1 VAKSTVVSMPS
12 HMVTSVTLPA
22 NASRGLKVSPL
33 QRISE
38 IVLVV
43 GIMAAA
49 AAAAGP
55 LWVVRLGVAAAILA
69 ALTACAFAWREINS
83 ARHAHAQAMLRVS
96 RDHGVT
102 LTEERRRNASVV
114 DTLQLRISD
123 AGKVIERQRRRIAEQ
138 RLQLSDLKTDQ
149 AYLKG
154 EVEYR
159 EKVITAL
166 RETVRERETELSE
179 LGDGVDAEV
188 HHMPRRM
195 QGEHESVWDELS
207 AVEEI
212 SGESDRVEDDLAI
225 IDMVLPNYEADRQPA

>member
-1 VAKSTVVSMPS
+1 
-12 HMVTSVTLPA
+12 MVTSVTSPA

-43 GIMAAA
+43 GTMAAA
-49 AAAAGP
+49 AAASGP

-69 ALTACAFAWREINS
+69 ALIACAFAWREINS
-83 ARHAHAQAMLRVS
+83 ARHAHAQAMLKAT
-96 RDHGVT
+96 RDHGAV
-102 LTEERRRNASVV
+102 LTEERHRNASVV

-123 AGKVIERQRRRIAEQ
+123 AGRVIERQRRRIAEQ
-138 RLQLSDLKTDQ
+138 RLQLSDLRTDQ

-154 EVEYR
+154 EIEYR

-166 RETVRERETELSE
+166 RETVREHDTELNG

-188 HHMPRRM
+188 HHMPRRV

-207 AVEEI
+207 DAEEI
-212 SGESDRVEDDLAI
+212 SREPLPMEDELKI